1 MCASS
6 ARRCQNQTSSPLL
19 HEFEAI
25 FVDAAREKVVE
36 QTNLCNGSGVP
47 KLMLWSEEEIFD
59 ITSPNQNSC

>member
-19 HEFEAI
+19 HEFEAV

-47 KLMLWSEEEIFD
+47 ELLLRQEEEIFERD
-59 ITSPNQNSC
+59 LKAHS